1 MYTRSIPNKELEKM
15 LGLKEVE
22 KMIMSNISRY
32 DSLDDYGKH
41 NYCGYTTDEIKEEFN
56 HEVDEGWLV
65 DISYN
70 LDHNEKTI
78 HHTIS
83 SILMDMYATN
93 FFNHSIFDDEEI
105 DTEQKRTIDW
115 ILEFTEIYN
124 LFTVDNKL
132 YIEL

>member
-1 MYTRSIPNKELEKM
+1 MLE
-15 LGLKEVE
+15 LKEVE

-41 NYCGYTTDEIKEEFN
+41 NYCGYSTDEIKEEFN
-56 HEVDEGWLV
+56 HEVEEGWLV

-83 SILMDMYATN
+83 SILMDMYATD
-93 FFNHSIFDDEEI
+93 FFNHLIFQDEEI

-115 ILEFTEIYN
+115 ILEFTETYN

>member
-1 MYTRSIPNKELEKM
+1 MLE
-15 LGLKEVE
+15 LKEVE

-83 SILMDMYATN
+83 SILMDMYATD
-93 FFNHSIFDDEEI
+93 FFNHSIFKNEKI

-115 ILEFTEIYN
+115 VLEYTEIYK

-132 YIEL
+132 YVEL

>member
-1 MYTRSIPNKELEKM
+1 MELRKI
-15 LGLKEVE
+15 E

-83 SILMDMYATN
+83 SILMNMYEID
-93 FFNHSIFDDEEI
+93 FFNHSIFDDEEV

-115 ILEFTEIYN
+115 ILEFTETYN

>member
-1 MYTRSIPNKELEKM
+1 MLE
-15 LGLKEVE
+15 LKEVG

-83 SILMDMYATN
+83 SILMDMYATD
-93 FFNHSIFDDEEI
+93 FFNHSIFKNEKI

-115 ILEFTEIYN
+115 VLEYTEIYK

-132 YIEL
+132 YVEL

>member
-1 MYTRSIPNKELEKM
+1 MLE
-15 LGLKEVE
+15 LKEVE
-22 KMIMSNISRY
+22 KRIMSNITRY

-41 NYCGYTTDEIKEEFN
+41 NYYGYTTDEIKEEFN

-83 SILMDMYATN
+83 SILMDMYATD
-93 FFNHSIFDDEEI
+93 FFNHSIFKNEKI

-115 ILEFTEIYN
+115 VLEYTEIYK

-132 YIEL
+132 YVEL